1 MRVSLTSFL
10 DYIAASGTTRLVRV
24 RDAKNQYEQGYAPE
38 RDFYGP
44 LRKRIVQ
51 TFEEGWN
58 SARLDEL
65 LAEVDD
71 PKKQQHYAACRKGI
85 RKWAGVSG
93 KKSYEWAEPKRA
105 IWKTGDLEVNV
116 SPELWVAVDSEPEIV
131 KLYFKADPLSQQ
143 RVTLALYL
151 LEKTVGKHGAV
162 GILDLQ
168 QGKLFRRTK
177 QPPEGVDLL
186 LASEAAGFVTLWDSL
201 P

>member
-24 RDAKNQYEQGYAPE
+24 RDAKRQYEEGYAPE
-38 RDFYGP
+38 RDSYGP

-51 TFEEGWN
+51 TFEEGWDPK
-58 SARLDEL
+58 RLDAL

-71 PKKQQHYAACRKGI
+71 RKKQHLYAACRKGL

-93 KKSYEWAEPKRA
+93 KKSYEWIKPKKA
-105 IWKTGDLEVNV
+105 VWNSGGLEVNV
-116 SPELWVAVDSEPEIV
+116 SPELWVKVDGDAQLV
-131 KLYFKADPLSQQ
+131 KLYYKTDRLSQQ
-143 RVTLALYL
+143 KVNLALHL
-151 LEKTVGKHGAV
+151 LDKTVGRHGTV

-168 QGKLFRRTK
+168 QGKLFQQTK
-177 QPPEGVDLL
+177 EPPEEIDLL
-186 LASEAAGFVTLWDSL
+186 LASEAIAFETLWDSL